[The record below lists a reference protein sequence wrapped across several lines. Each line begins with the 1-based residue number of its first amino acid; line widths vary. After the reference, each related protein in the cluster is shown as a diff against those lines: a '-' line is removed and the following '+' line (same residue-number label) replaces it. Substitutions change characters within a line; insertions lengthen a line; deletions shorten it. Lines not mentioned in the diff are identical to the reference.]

1 LLVSLNAANSAGF
14 LNRREINGIGMA
26 DPANVGKAFID
37 LTQRMMADPI
47 AVTATTIGLWNE
59 HLKLWQHTTQ
69 RLTGAAK
76 PLDVQWADR
85 RFRDPAWSDNP
96 IFEYVKQSYLLSAD
110 AILSAVQ
117 KVEGLDLK
125 GAHKAEF
132 YTRQF
137 VDAISPSNFVAKA
150 DSGQSGA

>member
-1 LLVSLNAANSAGF
+1 MTRAKEDPPRFDPQQASQSRARIAERSQRLVAGF

-69 RLTGAAK
+69 RLTVLPNRLMFSGLTDGSAIQ
-76 PLDVQWADR
+76 LGR
-85 RFRDPAWSDNP
+85 ITRFS
-96 IFEYVKQSYLLSAD
+96 SM
-110 AILSAVQ
+110 
-117 KVEGLDLK
+117 
-125 GAHKAEF
+125 
-132 YTRQF
+132 
-137 VDAISPSNFVAKA
+137 
-150 DSGQSGA
+150 